1 MTKQSKKK
9 KTPPDVIVN
18 PVLIDPETK
27 KNNIRKQIHYK
38 IVEDIRSQRNH
49 K

>member
-1 MTKQSKKK
+1 MTKNIKKK
-9 KTPPDVIVN
+9 NTPPDVVVN

-38 IVEDIRSQRNH
+38 IVENVLAQRKH